1 MPDFIGLSDLE
12 HDSAFVTREVDRR
25 LRSDGP
31 LSLELIPWPK
41 PTGGH
46 RNLAVLD
53 PIDEIAMR
61 VAVTPII
68 HRFGR
73 SLHRNVFSGQLRT
86 GGPGWHF
93 ASARSATRELRSHL
107 SRQVE
112 DPSFVSLLRTD
123 VASFYP
129 SLTPNVTQD
138 LTGWFDPDSKYL
150 HYLDRFFE
158 EWRTEGLIGLPIG
171 PEVSLLLANCA
182 LSPLDHL
189 IDLLGYPFGR
199 YTDDVSVL
207 NLAPEDQES
216 FIELTDEVLT
226 KLGLMRSQPKTEFT
240 TEPAVAL
247 EWVRDSAIAST
258 ANVLSSDQFLGELAT
273 ATMFEAELKAE
284 NPDPS
289 RISFALKFFENRGI
303 TRAAAHLAQR
313 REIVELNPRVAGD
326 YLEAIGSRSPSTLD
340 SLLET
345 VRSGSRATGT
355 DTHLLRAAS
364 SRVWGKSDGRIL
376 RDITLDERTPAINRA
391 WAVLAWSRSK
401 DFDLNL
407 AVDLSLYG
415 SDSLSRASC
424 IALRRARPRRVR
436 QASRHISRVR
446 PALTHTCRWVRGL
459 GSV

>member
-247 EWVRDSAIAST
+247 EWVGTALLPPPRTSSA
-258 ANVLSSDQFLGELAT
+258 
-273 ATMFEAELKAE
+273 
-284 NPDPS
+284 P
-289 RISFALKFFENRGI
+289 ISFWVNWLLPRCLKPNSK
-303 TRAAAHLAQR
+303 QR
-313 REIVELNPRVAGD
+313 TQI
-326 YLEAIGSRSPSTLD
+326 
-340 SLLET
+340 
-345 VRSGSRATGT
+345 
-355 DTHLLRAAS
+355 RAAS
-364 SRVWGKSDGRIL
+364 VLLSNSL
-376 RDITLDERTPAINRA
+376 RTEVSP
-391 WAVLAWSRSK
+391 
-401 DFDLNL
+401 
-407 AVDLSLYG
+407 G
-415 SDSLSRASC
+415 
-424 IALRRARPRRVR
+424 RPR
-436 QASRHISRVR
+436 ISLNAGRSSSSIR
-446 PALTHTCRWVRGL
+446 E
-459 GSV
+459 